1 MTPRLP
7 SCLVTTGVTG
17 ADTVDGVTSSH
28 ARDRIFLKLKIPK
41 NYPPPRF
48 VILGSLFE
56 QSFFSFHVPRDGD
69 KGVRGGSRRKNVSFP
84 VF

>member
-7 SCLVTTGVTG
+7 SCLVTTAVTG

-41 NYPPPRF
+41 NYRF